1 MGKSKPD
8 QVIVHR
14 IDLQPSLKDSLDNAI
29 LVGGAAR
36 TLQGLGQAIGGIA
49 AGMGTFL
56 AAGFGAY
63 MASWAAGEIKE
74 EVLDPIVEN
83 IRSNIA
89 DTQVQAHGS
98 IAAFVTSLSWSM
110 SWEEVRSQWQDFL
123 TSDLGRELAN
133 TPPLG
138 DANVMNRCFAFLS
151 LFWLGRG
158 PDQVAY
164 YQGTGQWAGQ
174 GPKSPAEA
182 WAEFYPVEEAINDGV
197 YETTG
202 GNPVRYTAETVA
214 LNFTLPGI
222 AYQAFKEGYR
232 RLFNKPKQDD
242 RGWLF

>member
-1 MGKSKPD
+1 MGKPKPD
-8 QVIVHR
+8 QVVVHR
-14 IDLQPSLKDSLDNAI
+14 LDLQPSLKQSLDDAI
-29 LVGGAAR
+29 MIGAATK
-36 TLQGLGQAIGGIA
+36 TLSAAATAISGIA
-49 AGMGTFL
+49 TGFGTLL

-63 MASWAAGEIKE
+63 VASWAAGEIKE

-89 DTQVQAHGS
+89 DDQVQAHGS

-110 SWEEVRSQWQDFL
+110 SWEDVRTQWQDFL

-138 DANVMNRCFAFLS
+138 ETNIMNRCFAFLS

-164 YQGTGQWAGQ
+164 YEGTGQWAGQ
-174 GPKSPAEA
+174 GSKSPAEA
-182 WAEFYPVEEAINDGV
+182 WAEWYPVEEAINDGV
-197 YETTG
+197 YTTTG

-232 RLFNKPKQDD
+232 RLFNKPKEDD